1 MSAAA
6 MVRLGRL
13 LRQIGTS
20 AALAKNPEDFK
31 ELELLRDDMLKAMG
45 RDAPEMGAD
54 KVQRKGQPA

>member
-1 MSAAA
+1 VTAAA

-20 AALAKNPEDFK
+20 AALARHPEDFR

-45 RDAPEMGAD
+45 RDAPEMGVD
-54 KVQRKGQPA
+54 KIQRKGQPS